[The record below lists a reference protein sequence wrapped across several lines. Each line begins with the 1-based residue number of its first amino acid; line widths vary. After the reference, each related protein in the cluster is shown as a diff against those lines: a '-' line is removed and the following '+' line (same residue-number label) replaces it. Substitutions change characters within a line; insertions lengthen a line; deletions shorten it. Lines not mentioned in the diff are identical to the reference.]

1 MCCGKV
7 DTSARGRARR
17 DTTADDRRKY
27 VDPTRAAFAASRVQY
42 VVVPNS
48 ASRSG
53 KRFSTMQAAQ
63 DYARATGG
71 IIRPV

>member
-1 MCCGKV
+1 MGCCGKV
-7 DTSARGRARR
+7 DTSRGRARR
-17 DTTADDRRKY
+17 DESADDRRKY

-42 VVVPNS
+42 VVLANS
-48 ASRSG
+48 AARSG

-63 DYARATGG
+63 DYARQTGG